1 LLLAVVADV
10 EEDYDNMKQILDLVD
25 INAIRQETVIIAD
38 LKLLNIIVWQSSH
51 ASTFHGP
58 YCLWKRHTAENHCPE
73 RTFEQ
78 NKAFAQAFNDNGR
91 LGNSIEGFL

>member
-38 LKLLNIIVWQSSH
+38 LKLLNIIV
-51 ASTFHGP
+51 
-58 YCLWKRHTAENHCPE
+58 
-73 RTFEQ
+73 
-78 NKAFAQAFNDNGR
+78 
-91 LGNSIEGFL
+91 